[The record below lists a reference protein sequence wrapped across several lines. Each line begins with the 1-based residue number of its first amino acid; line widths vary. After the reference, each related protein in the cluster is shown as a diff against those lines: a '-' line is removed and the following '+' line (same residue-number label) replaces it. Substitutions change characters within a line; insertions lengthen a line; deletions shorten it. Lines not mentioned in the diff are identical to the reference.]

1 MLIIFRYY
9 YFLFCIDNFGLPG
22 NNGLHQQYED
32 LHPNRMAV
40 LANMVSHGGV
50 PPGLGSDSSAAANI
64 AAANIANLAMRLG
77 VTQVS
82 Q

>member
-1 MLIIFRYY
+1 
-9 YFLFCIDNFGLPG
+9 
-22 NNGLHQQYED
+22 
-32 LHPNRMAV
+32 MAV

-64 AAANIANLAMRLG
+64 ANIANLAMRLG

-82 Q
+82 LRLAIRFKTSIFVFFVSVRIAIFVFTYP